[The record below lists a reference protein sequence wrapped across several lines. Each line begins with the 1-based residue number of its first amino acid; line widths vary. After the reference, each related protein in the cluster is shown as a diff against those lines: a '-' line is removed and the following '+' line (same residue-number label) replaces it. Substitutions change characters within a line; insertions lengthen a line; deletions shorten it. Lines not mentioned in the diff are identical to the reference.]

1 MAILNNVQVSIND
14 IPSILQ
20 LDVAGQPQDWINY
33 QKAVYYYAKGLVAWD
48 MAAVDLTLHGGKSR
62 MTGEQSTL
70 TMNTIIAIK
79 GKVSNKQ
86 FEKMNSVS
94 LTNRTLFRRDQNICG
109 YCGSELTAGKLTRD
123 HIKPTSRDGKNNWM
137 NVITC
142 CAPCNKRK
150 DNKTPEEAHMPLLFV
165 PYVPNKAE
173 YLILQNRNILA
184 DQMDFLI
191 KQVPKESRLRLS

>member
-1 MAILNNVQVSIND
+1 MSDLPLV
-14 IPSILQ
+14 LQ
-20 LDVAGQPQDWINY
+20 LDVAGQPQAWINY
-33 QKAVYYYAKGLVAWD
+33 EKSAYYYTKGLVAWD
-48 MAAVDLTLHGGKSR
+48 MSAADFTLHGGKSR

-70 TMNTIIAIK
+70 TMNTIIAIR
-79 GKVSNKQ
+79 GKVSGKQ

-94 LTNRTLFRRDQNICG
+94 LTNKTLFRRDQHLCG
-109 YCGSELTAGKLTRD
+109 YCGVEFPTGRLTRD
-123 HIKPTSRDGKNNWM
+123 HIQPTSRKGENTWT
-137 NVITC
+137 NVIAC

-184 DQMDFLI
+184 DQMEFLL
-191 KQVPKESRLRLS
+191 KQVPKESRLRLA

>member
-1 MAILNNVQVSIND
+1 MND
-14 IPSILQ
+14 LPLVLQ
-20 LDVAGQPQDWINY
+20 LDVAGHPQAWINY
-33 QKAVYYYAKGLVAWD
+33 EKSAYYYTKGLVAWD
-48 MAAVDLTLHGGKSR
+48 MAAADFTLHGGMSR

-86 FEKMNSVS
+86 FEKMNAVS
-94 LTNRTLFRRDQNICG
+94 LTNKTLFRRDHNICG
-109 YCGSELTAGKLTRD
+109 YCGIELSVSKLTRD
-123 HIKPTSRDGKNNWM
+123 HIKPTSRGGKNNWT
-137 NVITC
+137 NVIAS

-173 YLILQNRNILA
+173 YLILQNRNILV